1 MHVTR
6 YIQAVCLMAILSLPA
21 FAQEGGLP
29 QLDIE
34 EVTVVGKRVITLP
47 KARKGEVLDTSGY
60 RLPQNDTLIFG
71 DRVSNLGGP
80 GGTLP
85 GYRELTSPLRLNYE
99 ASIGSYIS
107 PHGLF
112 QAEYLQKRFGLTGV
126 IDYRGTMG
134 HVDSA
139 EASSL
144 LVSGHGSVLIGGDG
158 EGPPRSLVSA
168 DIEYI
173 GDSYT
178 LYGDSLAPF
187 DRSRAA
193 TRFNAGFKSQE
204 DGLVNYLLNVEIA
217 RTGIG
222 DQLRD
227 SSADVS
233 ALSAGVGFMLS
244 AGTDSLR
251 GNLRVDYAATSLH
264 YETPTNSPSYVSI
277 QLNGEWVPA
286 PRFFVTGGLLYAN
299 AQHSDSGSSTLFMPR
314 ASLRYELNET
324 VSIFGWFIPE
334 LRAPSYRNRIM
345 EAPYVDREIVL
356 KPESVPVRLAGGVRL
371 TTEPMV
377 IEARATFE
385 SAVNTPVVTA
395 ASTAGHLR
403 YDHVDTRTV
412 GAEGSIQLHVIP
424 NIDIE
429 GDAVIRSATV
439 VDLDQQVPMTPQIDL
454 RGRINYAVTPAIELF
469 GTLDFKTAQQTTL
482 ADSLFNDDLR
492 QIPARF
498 LLGGGGSYKVS
509 DVFELFVGI
518 SNLLNYSYDW
528 WQNYSAP
535 GFEIRGGV
543 RGRL

>member
-1 MHVTR
+1 
-6 YIQAVCLMAILSLPA
+6 
-21 FAQEGGLP
+21 
-29 QLDIE
+29 
-34 EVTVVGKRVITLP
+34 
-47 KARKGEVLDTSGY
+47 
-60 RLPQNDTLIFG
+60 
-71 DRVSNLGGP
+71 
-80 GGTLP
+80 
-85 GYRELTSPLRLNYE
+85 
-99 ASIGSYIS
+99 
-107 PHGLF
+107 
-112 QAEYLQKRFGLTGV
+112 
-126 IDYRGTMG
+126 
-134 HVDSA
+134 
-139 EASSL
+139 
-144 LVSGHGSVLIGGDG
+144 
-158 EGPPRSLVSA
+158 
-168 DIEYI
+168 
-173 GDSYT
+173 
-178 LYGDSLAPF
+178 
-187 DRSRAA
+187 
-193 TRFNAGFKSQE
+193 
-204 DGLVNYLLNVEIA
+204 
-217 RTGIG
+217 
-222 DQLRD
+222 
-227 SSADVS
+227 
-233 ALSAGVGFMLS
+233 
-244 AGTDSLR
+244 
-251 GNLRVDYAATSLH
+251 
-264 YETPTNSPSYVSI
+264 
-277 QLNGEWVPA
+277 
-286 PRFFVTGGLLYAN
+286 
-299 AQHSDSGSSTLFMPR
+299 
-314 ASLRYELNET
+314 LRYELNET
-324 VSIFGWFIPE
+324 ISLFGWFIPE